1 MHGREFLVW
10 GTGCCQAAL
19 TTKQTLYLDA
29 AVQFLVEDLISL
41 RSLVECGL
49 VGDDNLRVQ
58 LARLDELQ
66 QLLPVFLRRT
76 LATYRAS
83 GRTMQL
89 RQAPLPGSLLQTAAS
104 GQTHTGAA
112 GLFRQ
117 ACTQVTQGHTGCS
130 LKQQQPKSSSG

>member
-41 RSLVECGL
+41 RCLVECGL

-58 LARLDELQ
+58 L
-66 QLLPVFLRRT
+66 T
-76 LATYRAS
+76 LADCCIWTDTHWSSRAVQTGLHTGDTGSYRL
-83 GRTMQL
+83 QL
-89 RQAPLPGSLLQTAAS
+89 EAAAAQIQQWMS
-104 GQTHTGAA
+104 THTGSTASR
-112 GLFRQ
+112 LEQ
-117 ACTQVTQGHTGCS
+117 QVTKCTWAQAA
-130 LKQQQPKSSSG
+130 L

>member
-1 MHGREFLVW
+1 M
-10 GTGCCQAAL
+10 
-19 TTKQTLYLDA
+19 YLDA